1 MERSQSMGTILMAV
15 SALQMLVFTLGMLR
29 RSYLAVALPVMTAM
43 GAVSGLLFWIGYTM
57 VNMEPDLSELD
68 MEEEEAPQPPPAPQP
83 PSP

>member
-15 SALQMLVFTLGMLR
+15 SALQMLVFTLGMVR
-29 RSYLAVALPVMTAM
+29 RSYLAVALPVMAAM

-68 MEEEEAPQPPPAPQP
+68 MEEEEEPQP

>member
-57 VNMEPDLSELD
+57 VNMEPDLAELD
-68 MEEEEAPQPPPAPQP
+68 MEEEEEPQPPTPQP

>member
-29 RSYLAVALPVMTAM
+29 RSYLAVALPVLTAM

-68 MEEEEAPQPPPAPQP
+68 MEEEEEPQA